1 MTTLQQIELTCPV
14 CETRFRSQAVVA
26 TNSFGGKRTDFHE
39 RAAGTQPLPYL
50 VHCCAR
56 CGYAGSEKD
65 FTDEAEITPTVRE
78 HVWNELAPSL
88 HRSLQWHRTHGTH
101 GTHGAQT
108 PAHGSPATPGTPRA
122 GGLLGG
128 LLGGSGSGSGRSGET
143 ANSANAGNS
152 ASNSASNSANA
163 SNSAASV
170 PGASSSTSSSS
181 AVAPMVAVPGSE
193 KYEAAA
199 KVAEWA
205 GAEPRQVAD
214 LLLRAAWCCVDEG
227 DVEAERYFRRKA
239 AWAFEQALSA
249 YDGVAREERAVL
261 TYLVGELWR
270 RAGDGKA
277 ARQWFE
283 QVPHELT
290 DAGSQQWVLDAARQQ
305 KDCPRE
311 WFG

>member
-101 GTHGAQT
+101 GSHGAH
-108 PAHGSPATPGTPRA
+108 AHGTHTPGAPGAGTPPSAPRA
-122 GGLLGG
+122 GGSGGLLGG
-128 LLGGSGSGSGRSGET
+128 LLGGSNASGSASSGSD
-143 ANSANAGNS
+143 AAA
-152 ASNSASNSANA
+152 
-163 SNSAASV
+163 AAS
-170 PGASSSTSSSS
+170 GASSSTSSSS
-181 AVAPMVAVPGSE
+181 AVAPMVTVPGSE

-239 AWAFEQALSA
+239 AWAFEQALGA

-270 RAGDGKA
+270 RAGDLRA

-283 QVPHELT
+283 RVPHELT